1 MSTRSNGEG
10 LTRRNF
16 VKTTAAAAGFCAAGT
31 LGMTASAAPRGANGK
46 LNIACVG
53 VGGRGGSHVRSTKQE
68 NIVAVCDVNTRTA
81 DRAAKSTGAKA
92 FNDYRVMLDKMGKD
106 IDAVT
111 IATPDH
117 THFPVAMAAMQ
128 MGKHVLIEK
137 PLTQTVWEA
146 RTLRAAAH
154 KYNVITQMGNQGHA
168 TEHIR
173 LGKEWFQAG
182 VLGDV
187 REVHA
192 SNGGPGVRYFG
203 DPKTFPPKTAP
214 VPEELKWD
222 LWLGPR
228 AERPFSP
235 CYAPRTWRGWWDFGN
250 GPLGD
255 WGCHTLDLPFW
266 ALELGGPVSV
276 QARVGGVRFK
286 QYIPAWSIVT
296 WEFPARGKMPPV
308 KLTWYDG
315 GKMPK
320 PPAGIDSLKKG
331 GCMYMK
337 GSKATLITGGRPNN
351 ALRLSEP
358 DKYAALRNSQPARTL
373 PRIKGRNHWEEWT
386 HAIKGTG
393 PMPGSNFDYAAGLS
407 QMLLLGTVAQ
417 RVPNKKLLWDD
428 KAGKFTNSAEANA
441 LLNYKRRK
449 GWAYDLG

>member
-1 MSTRSNGEG
+1 MSNRSNGEG

-16 VKTTAAAAGFCAAGT
+16 VKTTAAAAGLAAAGGFTT
-31 LGMTASAAPRGANGK
+31 LASAAPKRAGGK

-53 VGGRGGSHVRSTKQE
+53 VGGRGGSHVGATRKE
-68 NIVAVCDVNTRTA
+68 NIVAVCDVNSTTVG
-81 DRAAKSTGAKA
+81 RAAKSTGAKP
-92 FNDYRVMLDKMGKD
+92 FTDYRVMLEKMGKD

-117 THFPVAMAAMQ
+117 CHFPIAMAAMQ

-154 KYNVITQMGNQGHA
+154 KYKVVTQMANQGHA
-168 TEHIR
+168 TEQIR

-182 VLGDV
+182 ILGEV

-192 SNGGPGVRYFG
+192 SNGGPGPNYFG
-203 DPKTFPPKTAP
+203 DPKQFPPTPAP
-214 VPEELKWD
+214 VPADLDWD

-228 AERPFSP
+228 AVRPFSP
-235 CYAPRTWRGWWDFGN
+235 AYAPRTWRGWWDFGN

-255 WGCHTLDLPFW
+255 WGCHTCDLPFW
-266 ALELGGPVSV
+266 ALELNAPVSV
-276 QARVGGVRFK
+276 KAEVGGVRFD

-308 KLTWYDG
+308 TFTWYDG
-315 GKMPK
+315 GKMP
-320 PPAGIDSLKKG
+320 PPPPGIDSLKKG

-337 GSKATLITGGRPNN
+337 GTKATLITGGRPNN
-351 ALRLSEP
+351 SLRLSEP
-358 DKYAALRNSQPARTL
+358 AKYDALRKNQPPKTL
-373 PRIKGRNHWEEWT
+373 PRITGKNHWEEWV

-393 PMPGSNFDYAAGLS
+393 PKPGSNFDYAVPLA

-417 RVPNKKLLWDD
+417 RVPNTKLLWDD
-428 KAGKFTNSAEANA
+428 KAGKFTNNAEANA
-441 LLNYKRRK
+441 LLNYTRRK
-449 GWAYDLG
+449 GWQYDLA